1 MSMRKQ
7 PEGVRRVAR
16 GERRV
21 VEGTKQAPDAY
32 DLYLG
37 EIHLGWSERRP
48 KGKWAGFRLADVP
61 GGAGEPFA
69 DHTALVEWLLA
80 VNDPETAAQAAL
92 ATGVEN
98 APSSGHMVVAHPP
111 ETQPGREGET
121 PGAPAVP
128 KGEEGDHLAE
138 ALQETSAIKV
148 GMAGAQHFTPEQ
160 IQQAVDFAREHQP
173 FPGGVAAPGSSAVTV
188 QPAQGDSAPASMAD
202 VMKAAEGSATLITDQ
217 QVVAAY
223 DEGTASEEVLAS
235 ADAAAVA
242 DDDLTDE
249 ASVANP
255 GPTAGQGAI
264 TSGAEGVTITEVFE
278 TVTGIEVGQDFEA
291 QVAAAVPSLK
301 SVALPHFQGP
311 AEAAAAPWE
320 YPKPDPQPAAPLP
333 PKTSQDFWDSI
344 GDPDADDF
352 PG

>member
-1 MSMRKQ
+1 MSMKKQ

-21 VEGTKQAPDAY
+21 VDGKKQAPDAY

-37 EIHLGWSERRP
+37 ETHLGWSERRP
-48 KGKWAGFRLADVP
+48 KGKWAGFRLADFP

-80 VNDPETAAQAAL
+80 A
-92 ATGVEN
+92 
-98 APSSGHMVVAHPP
+98 
-111 ETQPGREGET
+111 
-121 PGAPAVP
+121 
-128 KGEEGDHLAE
+128 
-138 ALQETSAIKV
+138 
-148 GMAGAQHFTPEQ
+148 
-160 IQQAVDFAREHQP
+160 
-173 FPGGVAAPGSSAVTV
+173 
-188 QPAQGDSAPASMAD
+188 AQGDSAPASMAD

-242 DDDLTDE
+242 DDD
-249 ASVANP
+249 P

-301 SVALPHFQGP
+301 SVVLPHFQSP